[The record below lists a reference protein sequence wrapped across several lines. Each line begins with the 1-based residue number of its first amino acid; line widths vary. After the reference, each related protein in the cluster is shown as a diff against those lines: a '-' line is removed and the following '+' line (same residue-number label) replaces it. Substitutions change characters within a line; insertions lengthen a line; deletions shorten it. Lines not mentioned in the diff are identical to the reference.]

1 MADPKNNNTKI
12 NSGSTN
18 SKECSCL
25 SKVKCFNEYAATIIL
40 FLCIASLLFAFLTYV
55 GTSSKTIMQH
65 EYTYTIK
72 VNSSGTVTPASQVQ
86 IDSIKESIKSQEH
99 LIKDHYDYL
108 LEQREK
114 SENILTTGGIF
125 ISIILSIFAFFGY
138 KSFKSIEEEAMAQAK
153 KIAQNTSEDI
163 ATTKAKNVSERLGEE
178 LENKLKKDQA
188 EYFKTIKEKDLLD
201 AVQKAVDGKYIK
213 TTDSIINTA
222 TTNTEKNEDFELP
235 NDKLKK
241 KDIEGIAPRESYQPP
256 KQDRTTTS
264 GMSSTEINNL
274 LADDMPETTKENDND

>member
-1 MADPKNNNTKI
+1 MTNPENDGPQK
-12 NSGSTN
+12 NSGPN
-18 SKECSCL
+18 NPEKCSCM
-25 SKVKCFNEYAATIIL
+25 SKIKNINEFAATIIL
-40 FLCIASLLFAFLTYV
+40 VLCIISLLFAFITYV
-55 GTSSKTIMQH
+55 KTSSKAITQH

-114 SENILTTGGIF
+114 SENLLTTGGII
-125 ISIILSIFAFFGY
+125 ISIILSIFGFFGY
-138 KSFKSIEEEAMAQAK
+138 KSFKSIEEEAMEQAK
-153 KIAQNTSEDI
+153 KIAQNTAENI

-201 AVQKAVDGKYIK
+201 AVQKAVDGKFRE
-213 TTDSIINTA
+213 TTDSIINT
-222 TTNTEKNEDFELP
+222 TTNTETNEDLELP
-235 NDKLKK
+235 NGKLKK
-241 KDIEGIAPRESYQPP
+241 KDLEDIEPRENYQPP

-264 GMSSTEINNL
+264 GMSSAEINNL
-274 LADDMPETTKENDND
+274 LADDMPEATKENDND

>member
-1 MADPKNNNTKI
+1 MADPKNDNTNI
-12 NSGSTN
+12 NSRNTN
-18 SKECSCL
+18 SKECTCWP
-25 SKVKCFNEYAATIIL
+25 KVKYINEIAATAIL
-40 FLCIASLLFAFLTYV
+40 FLCITSLLFAFIRYIW
-55 GTSSKTIMQH
+55 TSNKTIIQH

-114 SENILTTGGIF
+114 SENLLTTGGII
-125 ISIILSIFAFFGY
+125 ISIILSIFGFFGY

-153 KIAQNTSEDI
+153 KIAQNTAENI

-188 EYFKTIKEKDLLD
+188 KYFKTIKEKDLLD
-201 AVQKAVDGKYIK
+201 AVQKAVDGKFIK
-213 TTDSIINTA
+213 ATDSIINT
-222 TTNTEKNEDFELP
+222 TTNIETNEDLELP
-235 NDKLKK
+235 NGKFKK
-241 KDIEGIAPRESYQPP
+241 KDLEDIEPRENYQPP

-264 GMSSTEINNL
+264 GMSSAEINNL